1 MTVKELINE
10 LKKIREKDAEV
21 YLVKDWEQL
30 DENRYLTD
38 LYRIE
43 GVCDQLVISHNG
55 FDFDEV
61 REVLLY
67 ADENRATS
75 KINNNL

>member
-1 MTVKELINE
+1 MTVRELINE

-43 GVCDQLVISHNG
+43 GVCDQLVICPNG

-61 REVLLY
+61 REVLLW
-67 ADENRATS
+67 ASEECATY
-75 KINNNL
+75 KNQ

>member
-1 MTVKELINE
+1 MTVKELISE

-21 YLVKDWEQL
+21 YLVKNWEEV
-30 DENRYLTD
+30 DENGYLTD

-43 GVCDQLVISHNG
+43 DVSNQLVICPNG

-61 REVLLY
+61 REVLLC
-67 ADENRATS
+67 ASEKCATY
-75 KINNNL
+75 KINE

>member
-21 YLVKDWEQL
+21 YLVKNWEEV
-30 DENRYLTD
+30 DENGYLTD

-43 GVCDQLVISHNG
+43 DVSNQLVICPNG

-61 REVLLY
+61 REVLLC
-67 ADENRATS
+67 ASEKCATS

>member
-21 YLVKDWEQL
+21 YLVKDWEQF
-30 DENRYLTD
+30 DENGYQTD

-43 GVCDQLVISHNG
+43 GVCDQLVICPNG

-61 REVLLY
+61 REVLLC
-67 ADENRATS
+67 ASEECATY
-75 KINNNL
+75 KIDNSL